1 MLSALYPNVNWPE
14 IDCIG
19 LDLDGTLYD
28 EYEFIKQVY
37 YSILTY
43 HLDNEQNELRDQTY
57 EFMLKRWLEKGSSY
71 SKIFEETYR
80 DYLSALDCDL
90 DAFVN
95 TSLTLFRR
103 YQPCLTLS
111 PRAQMILEDMK
122 NNHDMFVVSD
132 GCSELQRNKC
142 RALKLDH
149 VVTSSAIWITGD
161 YGIDFSKP
169 STKINTL
176 IDLDCRPDK
185 VLFVGDRDID
195 REYANNSGFQF
206 LQVYNMVAV

>member
-1 MLSALYPNVNWPE
+1 MLSALYPSINWSE

-37 YSILTY
+37 YSILTC
-43 HLDNEQNELRDQTY
+43 HLDNAQSELRDQAY
-57 EFMLKRWLEKGSSY
+57 AFMLKRWLEKGSSY
-71 SKIFEETYR
+71 NRIFEEAYR
-80 DYLSALDCDL
+80 EFLSVLGIDL
-90 DAFVN
+90 DTFVK
-95 TSLTLFRR
+95 TSLTLFRQ

-111 PRAQMILEDMK
+111 PRAKMILQDMK

-132 GCSELQRNKC
+132 GCPRLQRNKC
-142 RALKLDH
+142 RALKLDN
-149 VVTSSAIWITGD
+149 VVTGSAIWITGD
-161 YGIDFSKP
+161 YGADFYKP

-185 VLFVGDRDID
+185 VVFVGDRDID
-195 REYANNSGFQF
+195 REYAKNSGFQF